1 MSTPTTNLQMTKPNV
16 NDYYNINI
24 HNENLDKI
32 DEFCGR
38 EDNPHKV
45 TKSQVGLGNV
55 PNVATNDQTPT
66 YTTASS
72 NAELSSGE
80 KLSVAFGKISKAIN
94 SLITHLSD
102 TVGHITSAERT
113 KWNAKLDA
121 SATAVN
127 AEKLDGLD
135 STAFVLA
142 SLLKATGL
150 TDDHLTNLSI
160 SSTFTLQ
167 NLCNNN
173 KVTFFTNWADNT
185 NFPKIYGS
193 GVMIPCAD
201 GTNRTIIYCD
211 VTDSTKGFYIGN
223 AKKSNNVWSVTW
235 YTPNSG
241 GNADT
246 LDGYHADNFF
256 MRGSG
261 NAFNYVPTFSGGV
274 GNNEGGE
281 IHFAKPPVSSIITGD
296 ITVDIVD
303 RYFRIFCTT
312 TGGTKI
318 AKIDF
323 STLTGDNNLLHTGV
337 SAPVKIQDT
346 APEDTTALWI
356 S

>member
-1 MSTPTTNLQMTKPNV
+1 MATQTTNLQMTKPDKD
-16 NDYYNINI
+16 DYYDINI
-24 HNENLDKI
+24 QNENLDKI
-32 DEFCGR
+32 DTFCGR
-38 EDNPHKV
+38 TDNPHNV

-55 PNVATNDQTPT
+55 PNVSTNDQTPT
-66 YTTASS
+66 YTVASS
-72 NAELSSGE
+72 NTALASGE
-80 KLSVAFGKISKAIN
+80 KLSVAFGKIAKAIN
-94 SLITHLSD
+94 SLISHLSD

-113 KWNAKLDA
+113 NWNAKLDA
-121 SATAVN
+121 TATAVN
-127 AEKLDGLD
+127 ADKLDGLD

-211 VTDSTKGFYIGN
+211 VTDNTKGFYIGN
-223 AKKSNNVWSVTW
+223 AKKSNDVWSVTW
-235 YTPNSG
+235 YTPNNG

-246 LDGYHADNFF
+246 LDGYHASSFVTRDS
-256 MRGSG
+256 SG
-261 NAFNYVPTFSGGV
+261 NITIVPTFAGGV
-274 GNNEGGE
+274 GNLEGGE
-281 IHFAKPPVSSIITGD
+281 IHLAKAPNSTLMTGD
-296 ITVDIVD
+296 VTIDVVDKSV
-303 RYFRIFCTT
+303 RIFCQATS
-312 TGGTKI
+312 GVKI
-318 AKIDF
+318 SRIDF
-323 STLTGDNNLLHTGV
+323 TTVGSDSVILHTGV

-346 APEDTTALWI
+346 APSDTTALWI

>member
-1 MSTPTTNLQMTKPNV
+1 MSTQTTNLQMTKPDRNE
-16 NDYYNINI
+16 YYDINI
-24 HNENLDKI
+24 QNENLDKI
-32 DEFCGR
+32 DAFCGR
-38 EDNPHKV
+38 TDNPHKV
-45 TKSQVGLGNV
+45 TKSQVGLDKV
-55 PNVATNDQTPT
+55 PNVSTNEQTPT
-66 YTTASS
+66 YTEASS
-72 NAELSSGE
+72 NTSLASGE
-80 KLSVAFGKISKAIN
+80 KLSIAFGKISKAIN
-94 SLITHLSD
+94 SLITHLAD
-102 TVGHITSAERT
+102 NVGHITTTERN

-142 SLLKATGL
+142 SVLKATGVI
-150 TDDHLTNLSI
+150 DNYLTNLSI
-160 SSTFTLQ
+160 GDNFTIQ
-167 NLCNNN
+167 TLCNND

-201 GTNRTIIYCD
+201 ISNRLILYGDI
-211 VTDSTKGFYIGN
+211 TDNTKGFYVGN
-223 AKKSNNVWSVTW
+223 AKLVNGVWSVTW
-235 YTPNSG
+235 YNPNSG

-256 MRGSG
+256 IRGSN

-274 GNNEGGE
+274 GNTEGGE
-281 IHFAKPPVSSIITGD
+281 IHFAKPPVSDIVQGD

-312 TGGTKI
+312 ADGTRI

-323 STLTGDNNLLHTGV
+323 SSLTGDNNLLHTGV

-346 APEDTTALWI
+346 APEDTTALWV